1 MGTQVYITGS
11 TITVAKAG
19 QSAIKIPVER
29 AKYVLQGFT
38 PISNISDY
46 TSVSISDIV
55 TEVATV
61 SDTVDIQDSTGA
73 LVGDTAA
80 VKSYFDGFFQMGAFK
95 ALSNDLATSANQE
108 IIIAQNATIEA
119 EINETT
125 ENTRDLKRIKD
136 LTKDTNKILTKI
148 YN

>member
-1 MGTQVYITGS
+1 
-11 TITVAKAG
+11 
-19 QSAIKIPVER
+19 
-29 AKYVLQGFT
+29 
-38 PISNISDY
+38 
-46 TSVSISDIV
+46 
-55 TEVATV
+55 
-61 SDTVDIQDSTGA
+61 
-73 LVGDTAA
+73 
-80 VKSYFDGFFQMGAFK
+80 MGAFK

-125 ENTRDLKRIKD
+125 ENTRELKRIKD